1 MVLLTDKAL
10 TIGLVEVP
18 ALGLYD
24 TDGQNWTALYNR

>member
-1 MVLLTDKAL
+1 MKLKAP

-24 TDGQNWTALYNR
+24 PRNHVGYDAV